1 MERARHNIYAMIH
14 KALRL
19 AMTETLPA
27 VGRLDASDPQEVS
40 EAIVRVRDL
49 LRFCKAHVANEETFI
64 HPAIEARRSG
74 TSARVASEHIEHLAS
89 IASLDRA
96 VESLARAP
104 SASRD
109 AAAFALYAELGRFVG
124 ENFVHMYEEETV
136 RNRALWDAY
145 TDEELLALERAI
157 KAHHTPEEMTFVL
170 RWMLPAMTP
179 AERAGLVADCA
190 RWRRRRSWRAWLRS
204 PRRTSTPMRSTSCPW
219 RSRPDG
225 IAQCR
230 TSTKRARSD
239 QRTAP
244 AILDHVDRL
253 PHAKA
258 EAAAS
263 GLFDRKVRRALGK
276 PPREEDEAR
285 FEVVGEI
292 G

>member
-19 AMTETLPA
+19 AMTEMLPA

-89 IASLDRA
+89 IASLYRA

-179 AERAGLVADCA
+179 AERAGLVAG
-190 RWRRRRSWRAWLRS
+190 LR
-204 PRRTSTPMRSTSCPW
+204 
-219 RSRPDG
+219 
-225 IAQCR
+225 
-230 TSTKRARSD
+230 KV
-239 QRTAP
+239 AP
-244 AILDHVDRL
+244 PQVVESVVALAKAHVDTNAFNKL
-253 PHAKA
+253 SLAL
-258 EAAAS
+258 AA
-263 GLFDRKVRRALGK
+263 
-276 PPREEDEAR
+276 
-285 FEVVGEI
+285 
-292 G
+292 